1 MRRPIV
7 WIALVAVL
15 SSVLAVPAGAE
26 ADAPTTGG
34 ATTKEAAIRAAGE
47 EIELPAGRGDAGLF
61 EAAAVDGYWMVDAGG
76 GVVPFGAA
84 WYYGEPATL
93 GYTGYPNCSDE
104 QLAELGF
111 CDLVVDIESTPT
123 GEGYWLLD
131 TEGFVWAFGDAPY
144 LGDAGA
150 VAGDPALSITSTASG
165 QGYWVFTLAG
175 CVLTFGDATWH
186 GDMCGQQ
193 LNAGIV
199 GSAVTPTGDGYYL
212 LGSDGGV
219 FSFGDAVFHGS
230 TGSLVLNQPVVGM
243 AVTDSG
249 DGYWLVATD
258 GGIFAFGDAAFAGSM
273 GGTPLNAPVIDMVG
287 SPTGGGYLM
296 VAIDGGIFSFGDV
309 PFHGSL
315 GGLSL
320 PMPVTSVATLPG

>member
-1 MRRPIV
+1 MRRRLAL
-7 WIALVAVL
+7 WSALVA
-15 SSVLAVPAGAE
+15 LAVPLVVVPAGASHR
-26 ADAPTTGG
+26 GG
-34 ATTKEAAIRAAGE
+34 AAVDK
-47 EIELPAGRGDAGLF
+47 
-61 EAAAVDGYWMVDAGG
+61 AAAVAHAGAERETALAGGDDGFRAAAVAGYWMVDAAG
-76 GVVPFGAA
+76 GVVPFGGAA
-84 WYYGEPATL
+84 YYGEPETF
-93 GYTGYPNCSDE
+93 GYGGYPDCSE
-104 QLAELGF
+104 QQLGELGF

-123 GEGYWLLD
+123 GDGYWLLD
-131 TEGFVWAFGDAPY
+131 TEGYVWAFGDAVY

-150 VAGDPALSITSTASG
+150 VANDPALSITSTASG

-186 GDMCGQQ
+186 GDMCGRQ

-199 GSAVTPTGDGYYL
+199 GSAVTPSGNGYYL

-219 FSFGDAVFHGS
+219 FSFGDAEFHGS
-230 TGSLVLNQPVVGM
+230 TGSLPLNEPVVGM
-243 AVTDSG
+243 AVTETG
-249 DGYWLVATD
+249 GGYWLVATD
-258 GGIFAFGDAAFAGSM
+258 GGIFAFGDARFAGSM
-273 GGTPLNAPVIDMVG
+273 GSTPLNAPVIDMVG

-320 PMPVTSVATLPG
+320 PAPVTSVATLPA

>member
-7 WIALVAVL
+7 WFALVALVL
-15 SSVLAVPAGAE
+15 PGLAVPVAAESSLLDGAAGGVSKEEAVLAAGAAE
-26 ADAPTTGG
+26 
-34 ATTKEAAIRAAGE
+34 EAARDPEGAGT
-47 EIELPAGRGDAGLF
+47 F
-61 EAAAVDGYWMVDAGG
+61 VAAAVDGYWMADAGG

-84 WYYGEPATL
+84 AYFGEPATF
-93 GYTGYPNCSDE
+93 GYTGYPDCSDV

-123 GEGYWLLD
+123 GQGYWLLD

-186 GDMCGQQ
+186 GDMCGQP

-199 GSAVTPTGDGYYL
+199 GSAVTPSGDGYYL

-219 FSFGDAVFHGS
+219 FSFGDAAFHGS

-243 AVTDSG
+243 AVT
-249 DGYWLVATD
+249 AT
-258 GGIFAFGDAAFAGSM
+258 SQ
-273 GGTPLNAPVIDMVG
+273 
-287 SPTGGGYLM
+287 
-296 VAIDGGIFSFGDV
+296 
-309 PFHGSL
+309 
-315 GGLSL
+315 
-320 PMPVTSVATLPG
+320 